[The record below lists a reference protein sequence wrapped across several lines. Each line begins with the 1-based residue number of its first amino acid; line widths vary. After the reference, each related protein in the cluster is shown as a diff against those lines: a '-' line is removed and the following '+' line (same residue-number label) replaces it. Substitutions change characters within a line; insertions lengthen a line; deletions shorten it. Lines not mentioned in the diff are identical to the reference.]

1 MSIHPIE
8 SRYGTIEMKEIWSNE
23 RKLRYLLEV
32 EVALAKAEAEAEF
45 IPAKAAYEIEKAAS
59 NVSLR
64 RVTEIEGKI
73 HHDMM
78 AVVEAISEQLDS
90 EVDYVHYGATSNDI
104 LDTALALQL
113 RDSIKILGEK
123 LARLIDVL
131 LRLAGENKNRV
142 CAARTHGQIAVP
154 TTYGL
159 RFAVWAMEI
168 ERHICRLS
176 QARERIEV
184 GQVTGAVGTQAAFG
198 KHGIKIQART
208 LELLGLTSVEVST
221 QVIQRDRH
229 AEYSMLLA
237 GIATS
242 LEKIFTEVRT
252 LQRSEIAEISE
263 SFGKV
268 QVGSSTM
275 PHKRNPIRSEQICGL
290 ARVIR
295 SFVLPSLENNTLWDE
310 RDLTNS
316 SSERIILPE
325 TTILTDHILTLSSN
339 VLDNLEFHEGHIKRN
354 LEVMHEINM
363 SEAVMM
369 QLAKKVGR
377 QQAHEIVRTAAMKA
391 YESGEK
397 LTDALL
403 NEPVFAQHFTRAQL
417 DWMVKPEN
425 YVGTAVQQ
433 VDYVIELLKQN
444 QCQE

>member
-8 SRYGTIEMKEIWSNE
+8 SRYGTIEMKAIWSNE

-32 EVALAKAEAEAEF
+32 EVALAKAEADLEL
-45 IPAKAAYEIEKAAS
+45 IPTKAAYQIEQAAS
-59 NVSLR
+59 KVSLK
-64 RVTEIEGKI
+64 RVTEIEDKI
-73 HHDMM
+73 HHDVM
-78 AVVEAISEQLDS
+78 AVVKAVSEQLDS
-90 EVDYVHYGATSNDI
+90 EADYVHYGATSNDI

-113 RDSIKILGEK
+113 RDSIKILGKK
-123 LARLIDVL
+123 LARLKGILV
-131 LRLAGENKNRV
+131 RLAEENKNRV

-168 ERHICRLS
+168 ERHSRRLS

-184 GQVTGAVGTQAAFG
+184 GQMTGAVGTQAAFG
-198 KHGIKIQART
+198 KYGIDVQART
-208 LELLGLTSVEVST
+208 LELLGLTPVEVST

-263 SFGKV
+263 SFGKA

-295 SFVLPSLENNTLWDE
+295 SSVLPSLENNTLWDE

-316 SSERIILPE
+316 SCERIILPE
-325 TTILTDHILTLSSN
+325 ATILADHIITLSIN
-339 VLDNLEFHEGHIKRN
+339 VLDNLEFHEEHIKRN
-354 LEVMHEINM
+354 LDVMRGLNM

-369 QLAKKVGR
+369 QLAKKIGR
-377 QQAHEIVRTAAMKA
+377 QRAHEIVRSAAMKA
-391 YESGEK
+391 YESGQI

-403 NEPVFAQHFTRAQL
+403 KEPVVAEHFTRAQL
-417 DWMVKPEN
+417 DWIVKPEN
-425 YVGTAVQQ
+425 YIGTAVQQ
-433 VDYVIELLKQN
+433 VGYVIELLKQN

>member
-8 SRYGTIEMKEIWSNE
+8 TRYGTIEMREIWSNE

-32 EVALAKAEAEAEF
+32 EIALAKAEAQLEL
-45 IPAKAAYEIEKAAS
+45 IPAKAVYQIEKAARK
-59 NVSLR
+59 VSLG
-64 RVTEIEGKI
+64 RVTQIEGKI

-104 LDTALALQL
+104 LDTALGLQL

-123 LARLIDVL
+123 LAQLKDVL
-131 LRLAGENKNRV
+131 LRLASENKDRV

-154 TTYGL
+154 TTFGL

-168 ERHICRLS
+168 ERHLCRLS

-184 GQVTGAVGTQAAFG
+184 GQITGAVGTQAAFG
-198 KHGIKIQART
+198 EHGRDVQART
-208 LELLGLTSVEVST
+208 LELLGMTPVEVST

-242 LEKIFTEVRT
+242 LEKIFIEVRT

-263 SFGKV
+263 SFGKT

-295 SFVLPSLENNTLWDE
+295 SFVVPSLENNTLWDE

-316 SSERIILPE
+316 SCERIILPE
-325 TTILTDHILTLSSN
+325 TTILTDHILTLSIN
-339 VLDNLEFHEGHIKRN
+339 VLDSLEFHEAHIKRN
-354 LEVMHEINM
+354 LDLMRGLNM

-377 QQAHEIVRTAAMKA
+377 RRAHEIVRSAAMRA
-391 YESGEK
+391 YESGEM

-403 NEPVFAQHFTRAQL
+403 KEPAVAEYFTRAQL
-417 DWMVKPEN
+417 DWMVMPEN
-425 YVGTAVQQ
+425 YIGTAVQQ
-433 VDYVIELLKQN
+433 VDHVIELLKQN

>member
-1 MSIHPIE
+1 M
-8 SRYGTIEMKEIWSNE
+8 RAIWSNE

-32 EVALAKAEAEAEF
+32 EVALAKAEADLEL
-45 IPAKAAYEIEKAAS
+45 IPAKAAYQIEQAAS
-59 NVSLR
+59 KVSLR
-64 RVTEIEGKI
+64 RVTEIEDSI
-73 HHDMM
+73 RHDMM
-78 AVVEAISEQLDS
+78 AVVKAISEQLDS
-90 EVDYVHYGATSNDI
+90 EADYVHYGATSNDI
-104 LDTALALQL
+104 SDTALALQL
-113 RDSIKILGEK
+113 RDSIKILAEK
-123 LARLIDVL
+123 LARLKGVL
-131 LRLAGENKNRV
+131 LRLADEKKNLV

-159 RFAVWAMEI
+159 RFAIWAMEV
-168 ERHICRLS
+168 ERHSRRLS

-184 GQVTGAVGTQAAFG
+184 GQMTGAVGTQAAFG
-198 KHGIKIQART
+198 KYGIDVQAHT
-208 LELLGLTSVEVST
+208 LKLLGLIPVEVST

-263 SFGKV
+263 SFGKA

-316 SSERIILPE
+316 SCERIILPE
-325 TTILTDHILTLSSN
+325 ATILADYIITLSIN
-339 VLDNLEFHEGHIKRN
+339 VLDDLQFHEEHIKRN
-354 LEVMHEINM
+354 LDIMRGLNM

-369 QLAKKVGR
+369 QLAKKIGR
-377 QQAHEIVRTAAMKA
+377 QRAHEIVRSAAMKA
-391 YESGEK
+391 YESGQI

-403 NEPVFAQHFTRAQL
+403 KEPVVAEHFTRAQL
-417 DWMVKPEN
+417 DSMVKPEN
-425 YVGTAVQQ
+425 YIGTAIQQ